1 MMKIKYMTILAAALL
16 AVGMPQA
23 DAAPKKGKKAKKAVE
38 EMSFDILSDGDV
50 EADRA
55 ARKAKSDAAAEAQAE
70 LDSRSA
76 EERREDD
83 KMLKEETKFY
93 ISNQKKTLKVLRS
106 VRNEKSAAKAV
117 KPLEKI
123 YGEVIDEEAA
133 SGTVTALGT
142 VKVMEEEEENLPVHQ
157 ASRATA
163 AALNKAINNELAR
176 ISAIGIEN
184 KKFNAVIKNM
194 IDQQRN

>member
-1 MMKIKYMTILAAALL
+1 MKYMMILAAALL

-23 DAAPKKGKKAKKAVE
+23 DAAPKKGKKARKAVE
-38 EMSFDILSDGDV
+38 EVSFDIISDGDV

-55 ARKAKSDAAAEAQAE
+55 ARKAKADAAAEAQAE

-83 KMLKEETKFY
+83 KMLKEETKLY
-93 ISNQKKTLKVLRS
+93 ISNQKKTLKVLRT

-123 YGEVIDEEAA
+123 YGEVMDEEAA

-142 VKVMEEEEENLPVHQ
+142 VKIMEEEESKLPVHQ

-163 AALNKAINNELAR
+163 AALNKAINNELSR
-176 ISAIGIEN
+176 ISELGIEH
-184 KKFNAVIKNM
+184 KKFNGVIKNM
-194 IDQQRN
+194 VDQQRN

>member
-1 MMKIKYMTILAAALL
+1 MTILAAALL

-76 EERREDD
+76 EERREDN

-93 ISNQKKTLKVLRS
+93 ISN
-106 VRNEKSAAKAV
+106 
-117 KPLEKI
+117 
-123 YGEVIDEEAA
+123 
-133 SGTVTALGT
+133 
-142 VKVMEEEEENLPVHQ
+142 
-157 ASRATA
+157 
-163 AALNKAINNELAR
+163 
-176 ISAIGIEN
+176 
-184 KKFNAVIKNM
+184 
-194 IDQQRN
+194 

>member
-1 MMKIKYMTILAAALL
+1 MKMKYMMILAAAFL

-23 DAAPKKGKKAKKAVE
+23 DAAPRKGKKAKKAVE
-38 EMSFDILSDGDV
+38 EMSFDIISDGDV

-55 ARKAKSDAAAEAQAE
+55 ERKAKEDAAAAAQAE
-70 LDSRSA
+70 QDARSA
-76 EERREDD
+76 AERREDD
-83 KMLKEETKFY
+83 KMLKEETKLY
-93 ISNQKKTLKVLRS
+93 IANQKKTLKLLRT

-123 YGEVIDEEAA
+123 YGKVIDEEAA

-142 VKVMEEEEENLPVHQ
+142 VKIMEEEEENLPVHQ

-176 ISAIGIEN
+176 ISELGIEH
-184 KKFNAVIKNM
+184 KKFNGVIKNM
-194 IDQQRN
+194 VDQQRN